1 MCRIALSQ
9 GKDNKQWNLS
19 QNPKDVNVGLLG
31 LPHFGADGS
40 TTECTK
46 PIVSDQNP
54 KFKQEQTAIDGIERE
69 LDEQNLHLPVDEEA
83 QKAAPNVIAPR
94 ADDAT
99 LAGVPQPLTSPFK
112 QHPKASVLVIGRACD
127 SRK

>member
-1 MCRIALSQ
+1 MES
-9 GKDNKQWNLS
+9 G
-19 QNPKDVNVGLLG
+19 QNPEGVNAGLLG
-31 LPHFGADGS
+31 LPLNIRADSS

-46 PIVSDQNP
+46 PIVSVQNP
-54 KFKQEQTAIDGIERE
+54 KFKQVQTAIDGIERE

-112 QHPKASVLVIGRACD
+112 QHPIASLLVIGRACD

>member
-1 MCRIALSQ
+1 MES
-9 GKDNKQWNLS
+9 S
-19 QNPKDVNVGLLG
+19 QNPEGVNNGFLVQS
-31 LPHFGADGS
+31 HFGGDGLTVAPNAS
-40 TTECTK
+40 FLTGN
-46 PIVSDQNP
+46 S